1 MDGGTMGEHVVR
13 GIVIIGLA
21 LCAPLVL
28 RGQQCAPLAHP
39 AFEFQ
44 VDVPA
49 KAIPDS
55 THPHPA
61 ADRFA
66 AKKDDVDAIIVQF
79 VVDTAGVPIQ
89 ASFRVLKTPSSQIT
103 DSVRAAFPSWR
114 FTPARQG
121 NCLVPQ
127 LVQTTV
133 LR

>member
-1 MDGGTMGEHVVR
+1 MYIYRMRHT
-13 GIVIIGLA
+13 VIIGLA
-21 LCAPLVL
+21 LCAPVAVK
-28 RGQQCAPLAHP
+28 GQQCAPLAHP

-49 KAIPDS
+49 SAIPDS

-66 AKKDDVDAIIVQF
+66 ARKDDPDAIIVQF
-79 VVDTAGVPIQ
+79 VVDTAGVPLS
-89 ASFRVLKTPSSQIT
+89 ASLRVLKAPSPQIA
-103 DSVRAAFPSWR
+103 DSVKIAFPGWR

-121 NCLVPQ
+121 NCRVAQ

-133 LR
+133 VR

>member
-1 MDGGTMGEHVVR
+1 MNEHAVHC
-13 GIVIIGLA
+13 IVTIGLA
-21 LCAPLVL
+21 LCAPVVA

-44 VDVPA
+44 VDLPA

-66 AKKDDVDAIIVQF
+66 AQKDDADAVIVQF
-79 VVDTAGVPIQ
+79 VVDTAGVPLQ
-89 ASFRVLKTPSSQIT
+89 ASLKVLKAPSSQVT
-103 DSVRAAFPSWR
+103 DSVKAAFPSWR

-121 NCLVPQ
+121 NCFVPQ

-133 LR
+133 VR